1 MTTAF
6 ESITKTDSL
15 LTYLSENLLLTKPL
29 LLQHFI
35 SSWPPAQ
42 WTLESLQHGSKGQQI
57 EVKVG
62 MPYNGGRVPLESECE
77 LQQWDMS
84 ELCHKLKDFNDH
96 DKFYYAAYNYLNTL
110 EQCSEDMLRGVDWDW
125 TGLKGLSA
133 EDSTFWM
140 GSAGSFTPCHRDS
153 YGYNLHAQITGKK
166 EWILWPPD
174 APLHPTRIPYE
185 ESSVFAVFQG

>member
-1 MTTAF
+1 M
-6 ESITKTDSL
+6 
-15 LTYLSENLLLTKPL
+15 
-29 LLQHFI
+29 I
-35 SSWPPAQ
+35 S
-42 WTLESLQHGSKGQQI
+42 GQQI

-84 ELCHKLKDFNDH
+84 ELCHKLKDLNDP

-140 GSAGSFTPCHRDS
+140 GSAGTVCSIAHT
-153 YGYNLHAQITGKK
+153 
-166 EWILWPPD
+166 ILTF
-174 APLHPTRIPYE
+174 LLFH
-185 ESSVFAVFQG
+185 SKL